1 MAWCRAGSLGVRS
14 SWAVSVRSCCSCS
27 SAFLIAVSS
36 LFLCSASLHLP
47 WFLHQPCVRACVRVR
62 VCVRA
67 CVCARVRVR

>member
-36 LFLCSASLHLP
+36 LFLCSASLHLQR
-47 WFLHQPCVRACVRVR
+47 FLRQPYVCGGVYACACAVVRVR
-62 VCVRA
+62 V
-67 CVCARVRVR
+67 RVR